1 MNKIQATMRASGTLS
16 GRKLVIRDS
25 KVNRQSGRG
34 LFAKSNFSK
43 RQFIT
48 FFGFPREQTDCY
60 GTKQRLPILDDHA
73 YYFNGVYYDNAGDA
87 KLFKRKSSTCYV
99 PDKQFGFSVGLGWA
113 ANSSK
118 GNKCKANCV
127 LKKIRTYPLCPH
139 ILCTDM
145 RFAEMEY
152 LVLEATRDILG
163 GEEILHAYNLDGNIS
178 RKRKRQS

>member
-1 MNKIQATMRASGTLS
+1 MNKIQATMRVSGTLS
-16 GRKLVIRDS
+16 GRKLAIMDS

-34 LFAKSNFSK
+34 LFATKKFS
-43 RQFIT
+43 RREYIT
-48 FFGFPREQTDCY
+48 FFGFPSDEMDCY
-60 GTKQRLPILDDHA
+60 GTKQRLPLRDDHT
-73 YYFNGVYYDNAGDA
+73 YRFNGVYYDNASDA
-87 KLFKRKSSTCYV
+87 KNFKRKNSTCYV
-99 PDKQFGFSVGLGWA
+99 PDEQVGFSVGLGWA

-118 GNKCKANCV
+118 GSKCKANCV

-163 GEEILHAYNLDGNIS
+163 GEEILHAYNLDGNVS